1 MAVLTI
7 FWTAL
12 ADANRAVLDGALR
25 TYDAHVVRVNPEL
38 LARHTLAA
46 VARGP
51 VICVVGTDREA
62 GHALSLGV
70 DEILRAG
77 EVTTEVM
84 AEAVMRARARAAVRA
99 SREYRHALLDEDDET
114 ALAVLGGALGERLE
128 MPLAM
133 ASLDCASVAD
143 AMNCLIELDNQFF
156 AWTAL
161 VAPSDQLRSLIAR
174 RLTAPTAPELKGVL
188 RRLRA
193 SIGRAESL
201 VRLLRELTDPKGSR
215 GPLFVATLLADIVDV
230 MRPVIEPGVE
240 ISVEAAAEC
249 VTTASRTTLVVIVGA
264 LLSNALDGIR
274 AASRGKGKISVLVF
288 EAEDANRRGGP
299 RRRPRKF
306 PPISDRISWGAA
318 IRARCPAP
326 GASRPPRP
334 RATRRGRSARRFGPH
349 RQRDS
354 SVSSLGEGSPRRDR
368 GAGGIGGIGP
378 SVDSK
383 FEKLEQPSRAAGCA
397 TLRGQLRSCQR
408 MSSRP
413 L

>member
-12 ADANRAVLDGALR
+12 ADADRGVLEEALR

-51 VICVVGTDREA
+51 VICIVGTDREA

-84 AEAVMRARARAAVRA
+84 AEAVARARARAAVRA

-143 AMNCLIELDNQFF
+143 AMNCLIELDDQFF

-161 VAPSDQLRSLIAR
+161 VAPSEQLRSLIAR

-274 AASRGKGKISVLVF
+274 AASRGKGKISILVF
-288 EAEDANRRGGP
+288 EAEDAIVVEVRDDGREIPTDLRPDVMERQFGPGAPRRGLPGLRDRVRRAGGDLLVDSGP
-299 RRRPRKF
+299 N
-306 PPISDRISWGAA
+306 GNA
-318 IRARCPAP
+318 IRVFLPSGRAHEAP
-326 GASRPPRP
+326 TMAPEVLEESVPSS
-334 RATRRGRSARRFGPH
+334 TRK
-349 RQRDS
+349 
-354 SVSSLGEGSPRRDR
+354 
-368 GAGGIGGIGP
+368 
-378 SVDSK
+378 SK
-383 FEKLEQPSRAAGCA
+383 N
-397 TLRGQLRSCQR
+397 
-408 MSSRP
+408 
-413 L
+413 

>member
-12 ADANRAVLDGALR
+12 ADADRAVLEEASR
-25 TYDAHVVRVNPEL
+25 AHEAHVVRANPEL
-38 LARHTLAA
+38 LVRQALAA

-62 GHALSLGV
+62 GHALGLGI
-70 DEILRAG
+70 DEVLRAG
-77 EVTTEVM
+77 EVTTGAM
-84 AEAVMRARARAAVRA
+84 AEAVGRARARAAVRA

-143 AMNCLIELDNQFF
+143 AMNCLIELDDQFF

-161 VAPSDQLRSLIAR
+161 VAPSEQLRSLIAR
-174 RLTAPTAPELKGVL
+174 RLTAPPAPELKGVL

-230 MRPVIEPGVE
+230 MRPVIEPSVE
-240 ISVEAAAEC
+240 ISVEAAPEC
-249 VTTASRTTLVVIVGA
+249 VTTASRTTIVVVVGA

-274 AASRGKGKISVLVF
+274 ASSRGKGKISLQAF
-288 EAEDANRRGGP
+288 EAEDAIVVEVRDDGREIPTDLRPDLLERQFGAGTSRRGLPGLRDRV
-299 RRRPRKF
+299 RRAGGDMLVDSGSNGNTIRVFLPSGRVH
-306 PPISDRISWGAA
+306 DGAA
-318 IRARCPAP
+318 LAAETL
-326 GASRPPRP
+326 GTASPS
-334 RATRRGRSARRFGPH
+334 TRKSGN
-349 RQRDS
+349 
-354 SVSSLGEGSPRRDR
+354 
-368 GAGGIGGIGP
+368 
-378 SVDSK
+378 
-383 FEKLEQPSRAAGCA
+383 
-397 TLRGQLRSCQR
+397 
-408 MSSRP
+408 
-413 L
+413 